1 MPASSPVPTLSSTG
15 AGVRR
20 SILVLLAFA
29 LLFSGCKG
37 GSKKKQIAVIPK
49 ATSHFFWISV
59 QAGALAAGK
68 DLGVDVLWNG
78 PAAETEYSRQ
88 IQILDSMIARR
99 VDGIAIAAAERKAL
113 VQSVDRAVDSGIPV
127 TVFDSGL
134 DSDKY
139 MTFLATNNY
148 EGGQLAA
155 RELSKLIGGEGEVAL
170 LMHAPGSQSTMDRE
184 KGFEETL
191 AKEFPKVKI
200 VARQFGQSDRAK
212 SRAVAENFLAG
223 NPKLKGI
230 FASAEPGSIGAAL
243 AVKARGL
250 EGKVK
255 LVTFDSSDTLIENLR
270 AGVIQTMIVQDP
282 FKIGYESVRTLVE
295 KLGGKTPPKRMD
307 LSAAIIH
314 SEDLDKP
321 ETKKLLFPDLKKA
334 AE

>member
-1 MPASSPVPTLSSTG
+1 VLA
-15 AGVRR
+15 
-20 SILVLLAFA
+20 LLA
-29 LLFSGCKG
+29 GCKS
-37 GSKKKQIAVIPK
+37 GSRKKQIAVIPK

-59 QAGALAAGK
+59 QAGALAAGR
-68 DLGVDVLWNG
+68 DFGVDVLWNG

-99 VDGIAIAAAERKAL
+99 VDAIAIAAAERKAL
-113 VQSVDRAVDSGIPV
+113 VQSVERAVEANIPV

-155 RELSKLIGGEGEVAL
+155 RELARLTGGEGDVAL

-184 KGFEETL
+184 KGFEDTL
-191 AKEFPKVKI
+191 ATQFPKMRI

-212 SRAVAENFLAG
+212 SRAAAENFLAG
-223 NPKLKGI
+223 NPQLKGI

-243 AVKARGL
+243 AVKARSL

-255 LVTFDSSDTLIENLR
+255 LVTFDSSDTLIEHLR
-270 AGVIQTMIVQDP
+270 EGVIQTMIVQDP
-282 FKIGYESVRTLVE
+282 FKIGYESVRTLVD
-295 KLGGKTPPKRMD
+295 KLAGKTPPRRID
-307 LSAAIIH
+307 LSAVIVH
-314 SEDLDKP
+314 KEDLGQP
-321 ETKKLLFPDLKKA
+321 ETRKLLFPDIRKIVSQ
-334 AE
+334 

>member
-1 MPASSPVPTLSSTG
+1 
-15 AGVRR
+15 VRR
-20 SILVLLAFA
+20 KLTVLLVLAVLA
-29 LLFSGCKG
+29 GCKG

-59 QAGALAAGK
+59 QAGALAAGR

-99 VDGIAIAAAERKAL
+99 VDAIAIAAAERKAL
-113 VQSVDRAVDSGIPV
+113 VQSVERAVDANIPV

-148 EGGQLAA
+148 EGGQMAA
-155 RELSKLIGGEGEVAL
+155 RELARLTGGEGDVAL

-184 KGFEETL
+184 KGFEDTL
-191 AKEFPKVKI
+191 AKEFPKLRI

-243 AVKARGL
+243 AVKARSL

-255 LVTFDSSDTLIENLR
+255 LVTFDSSDTLIEHLR
-270 AGVIQTMIVQDP
+270 EGVIQTMIVQDP
-282 FKIGYESVRTLVE
+282 FKIGYESVRTLVD
-295 KLGGKTPPKRMD
+295 KLAGKTPPKRMD
-307 LSAAIIH
+307 LSAAIVH
-314 SEDLDKP
+314 KEDLDRP
-321 ETKKLLFPDLKKA
+321 ETRKLLFPDVRKIVS
-334 AE
+334 E

>member
-1 MPASSPVPTLSSTG
+1 M
-15 AGVRR
+15 RR
-20 SILVLLAFA
+20 KLTVLLVLAVLA
-29 LLFSGCKG
+29 GCKG

-59 QAGALAAGK
+59 QAGALAAGR

-99 VDGIAIAAAERKAL
+99 VDAIAIAAAERKAL
-113 VQSVDRAVDSGIPV
+113 VQSVERAVDANIPV

-148 EGGQLAA
+148 EGGQMAA
-155 RELSKLIGGEGEVAL
+155 RELARLTGGEGDVAL

-184 KGFEETL
+184 KGFEDTL
-191 AKEFPKVKI
+191 AKEFPKLRI

-243 AVKARGL
+243 AVKARSL

-255 LVTFDSSDTLIENLR
+255 LVTFDSSDTLIEHLR
-270 AGVIQTMIVQDP
+270 EGVIQTMIVQDP
-282 FKIGYESVRTLVE
+282 FKIGYESVRTLVD
-295 KLGGKTPPKRMD
+295 KLAGKTPPKRMD
-307 LSAAIIH
+307 LSAAIVH
-314 SEDLDKP
+314 KEDLDRP
-321 ETKKLLFPDLKKA
+321 ETRKLLFPDVRKIVS
-334 AE
+334 E

>member
-1 MPASSPVPTLSSTG
+1 
-15 AGVRR
+15 VRR
-20 SILVLLAFA
+20 KLTVLLVLAVLA
-29 LLFSGCKG
+29 GCKG

-59 QAGALAAGK
+59 QAGALAAGR

-99 VDGIAIAAAERKAL
+99 VDAIAIAAAERKAL
-113 VQSVDRAVDSGIPV
+113 VQSVERAVDANIPV

-155 RELSKLIGGEGEVAL
+155 RELARLTGGEGDVAL

-184 KGFEETL
+184 KGFEDTL
-191 AKEFPKVKI
+191 TKEFPKLRI

-243 AVKARGL
+243 AVKARSL

-255 LVTFDSSDTLIENLR
+255 LVTFDSSDTLIEHLR
-270 AGVIQTMIVQDP
+270 EGVIQTMIVQDP
-282 FKIGYESVRTLVE
+282 FKIGYESVRTLVD
-295 KLGGKTPPKRMD
+295 KLAGKTPPKRMD
-307 LSAAIIH
+307 LSAAIVH
-314 SEDLDKP
+314 KEDLDRP
-321 ETKKLLFPDLKKA
+321 ETRKLLFPDVRKIVS
-334 AE
+334 E

>member
-1 MPASSPVPTLSSTG
+1 M
-15 AGVRR
+15 RR
-20 SILVLLAFA
+20 KLTVLLVLAVLA
-29 LLFSGCKG
+29 GCKG

-59 QAGALAAGK
+59 QAGALAAGR

-99 VDGIAIAAAERKAL
+99 VDAIAIAAAERKAL
-113 VQSVDRAVDSGIPV
+113 VQSVERAVDANIPV

-155 RELSKLIGGEGEVAL
+155 RELARLTGGEGDVAL

-184 KGFEETL
+184 KGFEDTL
-191 AKEFPKVKI
+191 AKEFPKLRI

-243 AVKARGL
+243 AVKARSL

-255 LVTFDSSDTLIENLR
+255 LVTFDSSDTLIEHLR
-270 AGVIQTMIVQDP
+270 EGVIQTMIVQDP
-282 FKIGYESVRTLVE
+282 FKIGYESVRTLVD
-295 KLGGKTPPKRMD
+295 KLAGKTPPKRMD
-307 LSAAIIH
+307 LSAAIVH
-314 SEDLDKP
+314 KEDLDRP
-321 ETKKLLFPDLKKA
+321 ETRKLLFPDVRKIVS
-334 AE
+334 E